1 VQQSN
6 PSFGIYGQDE
16 WRVNSRLTLNAG
28 VRYDLE
34 FLKTISTDTNNFSP
48 RVGFAWSPFAG
59 SHTLI
64 RGGAGIFYDRVAL
77 RPLANALLS
86 GGNTTN
92 ISQAQLLTTTLN
104 FGQTGAPLFP
114 NVLLSAPTGLPV
126 SFTTMDP
133 NIQNAYSEQAG
144 LEIEQQITSKST
156 LSVSYQ
162 HLRGAHLI
170 VSENLNTPTCT
181 AAVDPVNLCRANPAF
196 QNNKQYTPA
205 ADSEYDGLSVS
216 YVQRPAKWGSFRVS
230 YTYSKA
236 LDDVSEFFFS
246 SPLNNF
252 NVHQDWARSDDDQ
265 RHRVVFDST
274 IHSSFASAHNFWERV
289 SHGFQLS
296 GILSYYSAF
305 PFNIV
310 TGANTIQ
317 TTTGR
322 PCPGLAGNA
331 AACTSNLGLMIGRN
345 TGTGFDAFNLNTR
358 LSRTFSLGE
367 RVRLEAMAEMFNVLN
382 HPNYA
387 VPNTSF
393 GTGIYPVAPSA
404 TFGKPTAVAD
414 PREAQLA
421 LRLNF

>member
-1 VQQSN
+1 N
-6 PSFGIYGQDE
+6 LLPIAPS
-16 WRVNSRLTLNAG
+16 
-28 VRYDLE
+28 
-34 FLKTISTDTNNFSP
+34 
-48 RVGFAWSPFAG
+48 
-59 SHTLI
+59 
-64 RGGAGIFYDRVAL
+64 
-77 RPLANALLS
+77 
-86 GGNTTN
+86 
-92 ISQAQLLTTTLN
+92 
-104 FGQTGAPLFP
+104 
-114 NVLLSAPTGLPV
+114 GLPV

-133 NIQNAYSEQAG
+133 NIQNAYAEQAG
-144 LEIEQQITSKST
+144 LEIEQQISTKST
-156 LSVSYQ
+156 FSVSYQ

-205 ADSEYDGLSVS
+205 ADSEYDGLSLS
-216 YVQRPAKWGSFRVS
+216 YVQRPVKWGSFRVS

-252 NVHQDWARSDDDQ
+252 DVHQDWARSDDDQ

-274 IHSSFASAHNFWERV
+274 IHSSFASAHGFWEQV

-345 TGTGFDAFNLNTR
+345 TGTGFDAFNLN
-358 LSRTFSLGE
+358 
-367 RVRLEAMAEMFNVLN
+367 
-382 HPNYA
+382 
-387 VPNTSF
+387 
-393 GTGIYPVAPSA
+393 
-404 TFGKPTAVAD
+404 
-414 PREAQLA
+414 
-421 LRLNF
+421 